1 MLKERVLITGASGFI
16 GTRLTEYLLAK
27 DYAVIGLSRK
37 KDLVSPHPD
46 MQWITQLSEL
56 KTDRIDY
63 VINLAG
69 ENIGQ
74 GRWTAARKQKLIASR
89 VQSTEQ
95 LYRYLEQRRI
105 VPKSIVSGSAIGYYG
120 IDPSEQWTDAC
131 TEQSLSQTI
140 FQSELCQQ
148 WEQTALQFSQQ
159 HTQIIRL
166 GIVLSAKGGILPQ
179 MLLPIRLNLAGKIGH
194 GRQPVVWIHIRD
206 VLQSI
211 EFIMKSE
218 VPKQVWNLVAPER
231 VSQADFVSL
240 ASRQLNKRPLL
251 NLPAGLMKLVLGE
264 QSQLILNGQYVK
276 PQALLDAGYTFQFAT
291 LKEALSNLLAPH

>member
-46 MQWITQLSEL
+46 MQWITALSEL
-56 KTDRIDY
+56 KTDQIDY

-69 ENIGQ
+69 ESIGQ

-89 VQSTEQ
+89 VQTTEQ

-105 VPKSIVSGSAIGYYG
+105 VPKCIISGSAIGYYG
-120 IDPSEQWTDAC
+120 IDTTEQWQQAC
-131 TEQSLSQTI
+131 TEQSQAQTI

-148 WEQTALQFSQQ
+148 WEQTALQFSNQN
-159 HTQIIRL
+159 TKIIRL

-179 MLLPIRLNLAGKIGH
+179 MLLPIRLNVAGKIGN

-211 EFIMKSE
+211 EFIMTSN

-276 PQALLDAGYTFQFAT
+276 PQALLDAGYTFQFST
-291 LKEALSNLLAPH
+291 LKEALANLLASH

>member
-46 MQWITQLSEL
+46 MQWITDLSEL
-56 KTDRIDY
+56 KTDQIDY

-74 GRWTAARKQKLIASR
+74 SRWTATRKQKLIASR

-105 VPKSIVSGSAIGYYG
+105 VPKCIVSGSAIGYYG
-120 IDPSEQWTDAC
+120 IDQNEQWTDAC
-131 TEQSLSQTI
+131 TEQSPSQTI

-194 GRQPVVWIHIRD
+194 GRQPVVWIHISD

-211 EFIMKSE
+211 EFIMTSNA
-218 VPKQVWNLVAPER
+218 PKQVWNLVAPER

-276 PQALLDAGYTFQFAT
+276 PNALAEAGYTFQFST
-291 LKEALSNLLAPH
+291 LKEALANLLVAH

>member
-74 GRWTAARKQKLIASR
+74 RRWTAARKQKLIASR

-131 TEQSLSQTI
+131 TEQSTSQTI

-194 GRQPVVWIHIRD
+194 GRQPVVWIHIHD

-218 VPKQVWNLVAPER
+218 ASTQVWNLVAPER
-231 VSQADFVSL
+231 VSQADFASL

-251 NLPAGLMKLVLGE
+251 NLPAGLMKLMLGE

-291 LKEALSNLLAPH
+291 LKEALANLLAPH